1 MGVKIQL
8 DIDQRTKLI
17 EILLI
22 VGSIIVAFKIPTSMI
37 WLFMFFVL
45 FSIVYYILNLQEE
58 KGPIMG
64 TLSVAISASF
74 VGIIIYNFAVSLIST
89 YLKDFIIT
97 FGVVS
102 GVVLGIVLGVI
113 SISYYVVFTFIIYKA
128 LRPSLR

>member
-8 DIDQRTKLI
+8 GIDQRTKLI

-64 TLSVAISASF
+64 TLSVAISAFF
-74 VGIIIYNFAVSLIST
+74 VGIISYNLGISLIT
-89 YLKDFIIT
+89 GNPEYALIYEVLTII
-97 FGVVS
+97 
-102 GVVLGIVLGVI
+102 
-113 SISYYVVFTFIIYKA
+113 YYFLFTFIIYKA
-128 LRPSLR
+128 LKP